1 MARETARGMDTQEL
15 DTAAEK
21 KKLQEE
27 KKKFKN
33 DQKAQ
38 KKEAKRRAKEIAK
51 RADELAEDEEG
62 GGFATFLTTVFIV
75 LLWLVVIGVVVKMDV
90 GGFGSSV
97 LTPVLKDVPVLNKIL
112 PGTSLTETTNG
123 ESYGG
128 YTSLRDAVD
137 QIAVLER
144 QLEQVQSESREKD
157 TELDT
162 LKAEVLRL
170 QPFEQKQVEFQRIRT
185 EFYEEVIYAENG
197 PGAEEYQKY
206 YETMDPA
213 TAEYLYKQVVSQNEA
228 DKEVQDFVN
237 TFEQMKGKAAAGIL
251 EKMDVN
257 LVAEIL
263 DSVSAEKRAEIL
275 AAMDAEIAAKVVKIM
290 KPKS

>member
-1 MARETARGMDTQEL
+1 MAKEMNTQEL

-21 KKLQEE
+21 KRLQEE
-27 KKKFKN
+27 KKRFKN

-75 LLWLVVIGVVVKMDV
+75 LLWLVVICVVVKMDV

-97 LTPVLKDVPVLNKIL
+97 LTPVLKDVPVLNRIL
-112 PGTSLTETTNG
+112 PGTALTETTNG

-137 QIAVLER
+137 QITLLER
-144 QLEQVQSESREKD
+144 QLEQAQKESKD
-157 TELDT
+157 KDAELDT

-170 QPFEQKQVEFQRIRT
+170 QPFEAKQVEFQRIRT

-206 YETMDPA
+206 YEAMDPA
-213 TAEYLYKQVVSQNEA
+213 TAEYLYKQVVTQTEA
-228 DKEVQDFVN
+228 DKEVQDYAN
-237 TFEQMKGKAAAGIL
+237 TFAQMKPKAAAGII
-251 EKMDVN
+251 EKMDKDLN

-263 DSVSAEKRAEIL
+263 EAISAEKRADIL
-275 AAMDAEIAAKVVKIM
+275 GAMDAEIAAKLVKIM

>member
-1 MARETARGMDTQEL
+1 MAKEMNTQEI

-21 KKLQEE
+21 KRLQED

-38 KKEAKRRAKEIAK
+38 KREAKRRAKEIAK

-75 LLWLVVIGVVVKMDV
+75 LLWLVVICVVVKMDV

-112 PGTSLTETTNG
+112 PGMALTETTNG

-137 QIAVLER
+137 QIALLER
-144 QLEQVQSESREKD
+144 QLEQAQNESKEKD

-170 QPFEQKQVEFQRIRT
+170 QPFEERQVEFQRIRT

-206 YETMDPA
+206 YESMDPA
-213 TAEYLYKQVVSQNEA
+213 TAEYLYKQVVTQTEA
-228 DKEVQDFVN
+228 DKEVQDYAN
-237 TFEQMKGKAAAGIL
+237 TFAQMKPKAAAGII
-251 EKMDVN
+251 EKMDKDLN

-263 DSVSAEKRAEIL
+263 ESISAEKRADIL
-275 AAMDAEIAAKVVKIM
+275 AAMDAEIAAKLVKIM

>member
-1 MARETARGMDTQEL
+1 MAKEMNTQEI

-21 KKLQEE
+21 KRLQEE
-27 KKKFKN
+27 KRKFKN

-51 RADELAEDEEG
+51 RADELAEDEETS
-62 GGFATFLTTVFIV
+62 GFATFLTTVFIV

-144 QLEQVQSESREKD
+144 QLEQAQKESKEKD
-157 TELDT
+157 SELDT

-170 QPFEQKQVEFQRIRT
+170 QPFEQRQVEFQRIRT

-206 YETMDPA
+206 YEAMDPA
-213 TAEYLYKQVVSQNEA
+213 TAEYLYKQVVTQTEA
-228 DKEVQDFVN
+228 DKEVQDFAN
-237 TFEQMKGKAAAGIL
+237 TFAQMKPKAAAGII
-251 EKMDVN
+251 EKMDKDLN

-263 DSVSAEKRAEIL
+263 ESISAEKRADIL
-275 AAMDAEIAAKVVKIM
+275 AAMDAELAAKVVKIM

>member
-1 MARETARGMDTQEL
+1 MAKEMNTQEI

-21 KKLQEE
+21 KRLQEE
-27 KKKFKN
+27 KRKFKN

-38 KKEAKRRAKEIAK
+38 KREAKRRAKEIAK
-51 RADELAEDEEG
+51 RADELAEDEETS
-62 GGFATFLTTVFIV
+62 GFATFLTTVFIV

-144 QLEQVQSESREKD
+144 PLEQAQKESKEKD
-157 TELDT
+157 SELDT

-170 QPFEQKQVEFQRIRT
+170 QPFEQRQVEFQRIRT
-185 EFYEEVIYAENG
+185 EFYEEVIYTENG
-197 PGAEEYQKY
+197 PGAEEYRKY
-206 YETMDPA
+206 YEAMDPA
-213 TAEYLYKQVVSQNEA
+213 TAEYLYKQVVTQTEA
-228 DKEVQDFVN
+228 DKEVQDFAN
-237 TFEQMKGKAAAGIL
+237 TFAQMKPKAAAGII
-251 EKMDVN
+251 EKMDKDLN

-263 DSVSAEKRAEIL
+263 ESISAEKRADIL
-275 AAMDAEIAAKVVKIM
+275 AAMDAELAAKVVKIM